1 MALSLRL
8 RRKAGVLKSS
18 SGTDIGVFSFMAA
31 SLVGKYDSNMTKLSH
46 QCNTS
51 T

>member
-1 MALSLRL
+1 MA
-8 RRKAGVLKSS
+8 
-18 SGTDIGVFSFMAA
+18 T